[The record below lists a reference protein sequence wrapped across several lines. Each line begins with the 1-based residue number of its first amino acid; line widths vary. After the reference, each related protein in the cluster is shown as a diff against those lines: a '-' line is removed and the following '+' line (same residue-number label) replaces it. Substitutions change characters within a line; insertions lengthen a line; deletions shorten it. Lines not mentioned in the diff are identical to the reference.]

1 MERDNEFGFTTT
13 KFELKE
19 DYEGRVEATLLSRK
33 SKKFSRNAILYVHGF
48 IDYFFQLE
56 LADWANR
63 IGYNF
68 YALDLRKCGRS
79 ILPHQKPYNFRDYK
93 EYYEELDLAVDF
105 IRNKEKNSFL
115 ILMGHSTGGLISAL
129 YANDKAN
136 DNSINALIL
145 NSPFVELNASDIVNK
160 AVSPLLAFTGKM
172 FPNMVSP
179 VKLEEGYAMSVHK
192 DHYGEWEFDIKLK
205 PIKGFKIYFGWI
217 NGIYTAQRRLQK
229 GLHINCPVLV
239 LHSSKSVKPGKYND
253 DMQTADAV
261 LNIAHME
268 RYAPGLGAKV
278 KIVTII
284 DGKHDLILSNEE
296 PRRKTY
302 NKMRYFIEKVTPK
315 KQERSL

>member
-13 KFELKE
+13 KFKLKD

-33 SKKFSRNAILYVHGF
+33 SKKLSRNAILYVHGF

-63 IGYNF
+63 FGYNF
-68 YALDLRKCGRS
+68 YAIDLRKHGRS
-79 ILPHQKPYNFRDYK
+79 ILPHQKPNYFRDYK
-93 EYYEELDLAVDF
+93 EYYEELDMAVGF

-115 ILMGHSTGGLISAL
+115 VLMGHSTGGLISAL
-129 YANDKAN
+129 YTNDKSN
-136 DNSINALIL
+136 DNSIDALIL
-145 NSPFVELNASDIVNK
+145 NSPFVELNASKSVN
-160 AVSPLLAFTGKM
+160 ALVSPMLALIGKIL
-172 FPNMVSP
+172 PNMVSP

-192 DHYGEWEFDIKLK
+192 DHYGEWEFDIKMK

-217 NGIYTAQRRLQK
+217 NGIYNAQKKLQK

-239 LHSSKSVKPGKYND
+239 LHSSQSVKPGKYND

-261 LNIAHME
+261 LNVAHMQK
-268 RYAPGLGAKV
+268 YAPNLGNKV
-278 KIVTII
+278 KIVSII

-296 PRRKTY
+296 PRRKIY

-315 KQERSL
+315 K

>member
-13 KFELKE
+13 KFELKD
-19 DYEGRVEATLLSRK
+19 DYEGRVEATLVSRK

-68 YALDLRKCGRS
+68 YAIDLRKYGRS
-79 ILPHQKPYNFRDYK
+79 ILPHQKPNYFRDYK

-115 ILMGHSTGGLISAL
+115 VLMGHSTGGLISAL

-136 DNSINALIL
+136 DNSIDALIL
-145 NSPFVELNASDIVNK
+145 NSPFVELNASDSINK
-160 AVSPLLAFTGKM
+160 TISPLLAFIGRI
-172 FPNMVSP
+172 FPNMLSL
-179 VKLEEGYAMSVHK
+179 VKLEKGYVLSIHK
-192 DHYGEWEFDIKLK
+192 DYYGEWEFDTKMK
-205 PIKGFKIYFGWI
+205 PINGFKIYFGWI
-217 NGIYTAQRRLQK
+217 NGIYSAQRRLQE
-229 GLHINCPVLV
+229 GLRINCPVLV
-239 LHSSKSVKPGKYND
+239 LHSSQSVKPGKYND

-261 LNIAHME
+261 LNIAHMKK
-268 RYAPGLGAKV
+268 YTPNLGTKV
-278 KIVTII
+278 KIVSII

-296 PRRKTY
+296 PRRKAY
-302 NKMRYFIEKVTPK
+302 NKMRYFIEKVNPK
-315 KQERSL
+315 K

>member
-13 KFELKE
+13 KFKLKD

-33 SKKFSRNAILYVHGF
+33 SKKLSRNAILYVHGF

-68 YALDLRKCGRS
+68 YAIDLRKHGRS
-79 ILPHQKPYNFRDYK
+79 ILLHQKPNYFRDYK
-93 EYYEELDLAVDF
+93 EYYEELDMAVDF
-105 IRNKEKNSFL
+105 IRNKEKNSYL
-115 ILMGHSTGGLISAL
+115 VLMGHSTGGLISAL
-129 YANDKAN
+129 YTNDKSN
-136 DNSINALIL
+136 DNSIDALIL
-145 NSPFVELNASDIVNK
+145 NSPFVELNASKSVN
-160 AVSPLLAFTGKM
+160 ALVSPMLALIGKIL
-172 FPNMVSP
+172 PNMVSP

-192 DHYGEWEFDIKLK
+192 DHYGEWEFDIKMK

-217 NGIYTAQRRLQK
+217 NGIYNAQKKLQK

-239 LHSSKSVKPGKYND
+239 LHSSQSVKPGKYND

-261 LNIAHME
+261 LNVAHMQK
-268 RYAPGLGAKV
+268 YAPNLGNKV
-278 KIVTII
+278 KIVSII

-315 KQERSL
+315 K

>member
-13 KFELKE
+13 KFKLKD

-33 SKKFSRNAILYVHGF
+33 SKKLSRNAILYVHGF

-68 YALDLRKCGRS
+68 YAIDLRKYGRS
-79 ILPHQKPYNFRDYK
+79 ILPHQKPNYFRDYK
-93 EYYEELDLAVDF
+93 EYYEELDMAVDF

-115 ILMGHSTGGLISAL
+115 VLMGHSTGGLISAL
-129 YANDKAN
+129 YTNDKSN
-136 DNSINALIL
+136 DNSIDALIL
-145 NSPFVELNASDIVNK
+145 NSPFVELNASKSVNTL
-160 AVSPLLAFTGKM
+160 VSPMLALIGKIL
-172 FPNMVSP
+172 PNMVSP

-192 DHYGEWEFDIKLK
+192 DHYGEWEFDIKMK

-217 NGIYTAQRRLQK
+217 NGIYNAQKKLQK

-239 LHSSKSVKPGKYND
+239 LHSSQSVKPGKYND

-261 LNIAHME
+261 LNVAHMQK
-268 RYAPGLGAKV
+268 YAPNLGNKV
-278 KIVTII
+278 KIVSII

-296 PRRKTY
+296 PRRKAY

-315 KQERSL
+315 K

>member
-13 KFELKE
+13 KFELKD

-33 SKKFSRNAILYVHGF
+33 SKKLSRNAILYVHGF

-56 LADWANR
+56 LADWTNR

-68 YALDLRKCGRS
+68 YAIDLRKYGRS
-79 ILPHQKPYNFRDYK
+79 ILQHQKPNYFRDYK
-93 EYYEELDLAVDF
+93 EYYEELDMAVDF

-115 ILMGHSTGGLISAL
+115 VLMGHSTGGLISAL

-136 DNSINALIL
+136 DNIIDALIL
-145 NSPFVELNASDIVNK
+145 NSPFVELNASKSVNTL
-160 AVSPLLAFTGKM
+160 VSPILALIGKI
-172 FPNMVSP
+172 FPNMISP
-179 VKLEEGYAMSVHK
+179 VKLEEGYARSIHK
-192 DHYGEWEFDIKLK
+192 DHYGEWEFDVKMKPLK
-205 PIKGFKIYFGWI
+205 GSKIYFGWI
-217 NGIYTAQRRLQK
+217 NGIYNAQKKLQR

-239 LHSSKSVKPGKYND
+239 LHSSQSVKPGKYND

-261 LNIAHME
+261 LNVAHMKK
-268 RYAPGLGAKV
+268 YAPNLGNKV
-278 KIVTII
+278 KIVSII

-296 PRRKTY
+296 PRRKAY

-315 KQERSL
+315 K